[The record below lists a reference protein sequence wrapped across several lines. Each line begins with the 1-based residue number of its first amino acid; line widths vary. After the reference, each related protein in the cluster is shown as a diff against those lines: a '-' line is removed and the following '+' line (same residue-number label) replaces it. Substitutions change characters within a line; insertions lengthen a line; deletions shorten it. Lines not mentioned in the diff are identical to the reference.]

1 MVRNVTRSPPVGRVG
16 VTVTV
21 IVMAREGKG
30 VQPNWVTS
38 NEATGEL
45 RDKYDMSCSARYFC
59 STMAVACFPPAT
71 ECTHILLRTS
81 RTLRILRSMSRR

>member
-1 MVRNVTRSPPVGRVG
+1 MG
-16 VTVTV
+16 VTVIV
-21 IVMAREGKG
+21 IVMAREGM
-30 VQPNWVTS
+30 QPNWITS

-45 RDKYDMSCSARYFC
+45 RDKYDMSCSVRYFC